1 MTPSKMRE
9 KVIIER
15 AKWIRQMLAGLR
27 SLPLDTY
34 DVFSS
39 DPRNFASAESYLRRG
54 LEALLDLGRHVLAK
68 GFGEAVAEYKQI
80 SRELV
85 KFEILSKEHSEKLRI
100 LAGYRNRMV
109 HFYHEI
115 TGHELYEICSQEL
128 GDIEQVLEEILT
140 WIKNH
145 PDMID
150 KTL

>member
-9 KVIIER
+9 KVVVER
-15 AKWIRQMLAGLR
+15 AKWISQMLDGLR
-27 SLPLDTY
+27 SLPLNNY
-34 DVFSS
+34 RAFSS
-39 DPRNFASAESYLRRG
+39 DPRNFASAESYLRRS

-68 GFGEAVAEYKQI
+68 GFGGAVTEYKQI
-80 SRELV
+80 SSELL
-85 KFEILSKEHSEKLRI
+85 KFGILSKENSEKLRL

-115 TGHELYEICSQEL
+115 SNHELYEICSKEL
-128 GDIEQVLEEILT
+128 GDIEQVLEDILT

>member
-1 MTPSKMRE
+1 MSPS
-9 KVIIER
+9 
-15 AKWIRQMLAGLR
+15 R
-27 SLPLDTY
+27 SWKCNTL
-34 DVFSS
+34 
-39 DPRNFASAESYLRRG
+39 FAP
-54 LEALLDLGRHVLAK
+54 
-68 GFGEAVAEYKQI
+68 GEAVAEYKQI

-115 TGHELYEICSQEL
+115 TDHELYEICSQEL

>member
-1 MTPSKMRE
+1 MRE
-9 KVIIER
+9 KIIVER
-15 AKWIRQMLAGLR
+15 AKWIRQMFAGLR
-27 SLPLDTY
+27 SLPLNNY
-34 DVFSS
+34 DLFSS

-68 GFGEAVAEYKQI
+68 GFGEAVTEYKQI
-80 SRELV
+80 SLELV
-85 KFEILSKEHSEKLRI
+85 KFDILSTENSEKLRL
-100 LAGYRNRMV
+100 LAGYRNRLV

-115 TGHELYEICSQEL
+115 SDHELYEICSKEL

-150 KTL
+150 KIL